1 MLVYDYSLSTKETLG
16 DKGLTPTFDSRVAG
30 GVADFATLYRRP
42 AVSYAAAIDLALDEV
57 VALAGEVRERFTDLV
72 VIGIGGS
79 ALGSKAIYNALVR
92 PISRALRSGAHRDG
106 ARLHFVENVDPLD
119 LLDLLDTLPL
129 ETTAFNV
136 ITKSGGTVETMS
148 NFFAARER
156 LITDFGEAGYRERM
170 FATTDPSAGILR
182 KLVVDD
188 QLRSLPVPSG
198 VGGRFSVFTAVGLLP
213 LAAAGLD
220 VRAFVAGAAK
230 ARDAALTESLETNPA
245 ASFAALQI
253 GLYEAGV
260 HDVVLMPYASGLRD
274 VANWFVQLW
283 AESLGK
289 PKGEGAVGPT
299 PIPAV
304 GATDQHSQLQLF
316 MEGPA
321 TKNVVFCAVSVDD
334 DDFVVPEA
342 PEACA
347 SLAHLSGKTMTQIR
361 RAELDGVQAALQE
374 VGRPSSRFE
383 LGRVNEESLGALM
396 MTLCAATGIAG
407 SMLGVDP
414 YDQPGVE
421 LAKKFAH
428 GILGRPAE
436 SEFAQR
442 LAASRRALVSQTSKL
457 G

>member
-1 MLVYDYSLSTKETLG
+1 MFVYDYSLSTEETLG
-16 DKGLTPTFDSRVAG
+16 NGGITPAFDTRVAR
-30 GVADFATLYRRP
+30 GVSDFATLYRRP
-42 AVSYAAAIDLALDEV
+42 SLSYAAAVDLALDDILA
-57 VALAGEVRERFTDLV
+57 VAADIRARFTDLV

-92 PISRALRSGAHRDG
+92 PVSGKRRSGVDRDG
-106 ARLHFVENVDPLD
+106 VRLHFVENVDPLD
-119 LLDLLDTLPL
+119 LLDLLDALPL

-156 LITDFGEAGYRERM
+156 LITDFGVEGYRERL
-170 FATTDPSAGILR
+170 FATTDPKSGILR

-188 QLRSLPVPSG
+188 ELRSLPVPSG

-220 VRAFVAGAAK
+220 MSAFIGGATK
-230 ARDAALTESLETNPA
+230 ARNAALTESLESNPA
-245 ASFAALQI
+245 AAFAALQI

-260 HDVVLMPYASGLRD
+260 HDVVLMPYVSGMRD
-274 VANWFVQLW
+274 ISNWFVQLW

-289 PKGEGAVGPT
+289 PKGDGAVGPT

-321 TKNVVFCAVSVDD
+321 TKNVVFCSVESDD
-334 DDFVVPEA
+334 DDFIVPEA

-347 SLAHLSGKTMTQIR
+347 SLLHLSGKAMSKIR
-361 RAELDGVQAALQE
+361 SAELSGVQAALQE
-374 VGRPSSRFE
+374 VGRPSSVFE
-383 LGRVNEESLGALM
+383 LAKVDEAGLGALM

-436 SEFAQR
+436 AEFAER
-442 LAASRRALVSQTSKL
+442 FAAATAALVRKTSTL

>member
-1 MLVYDYSLSTKETLG
+1 MLAYDYSLSTKETLG
-16 DKGLTPTFDSRVAG
+16 NGGLTPTFDTRVAR

-42 AVSYAAAIDLALDEV
+42 SLSYAASVDQSLEDVLAVADEI
-57 VALAGEVRERFTDLV
+57 REKFTDLV

-79 ALGSKAIYNALVR
+79 ALGSKAIYHSLVR
-92 PISRALRSGAHRDG
+92 PVSGKMRSGADRHG
-106 ARLHFVENVDPLD
+106 VRLHFVENVDPLD
-119 LLDLLDTLPL
+119 LIDILDGLSL

-156 LITDFGEAGYRERM
+156 LITDFGMAGYRERM

-182 KLVVDD
+182 KLVEDD
-188 QLRSLPVPSG
+188 GLRSLPVPSG

-220 VRAFVAGAAK
+220 ISAFVSGAAK
-230 ARDAALTESLETNPA
+230 ARDAALSESLETNPA

-260 HDVVLMPYASGLRD
+260 HDVVLMPYVTGMRD

-289 PKGEGAVGPT
+289 PRGDGAVGPT

-321 TKNVVFCAVSVDD
+321 TKNVVFCSVVLDD

-342 PEACA
+342 PEACS
-347 SLAHLSGKTMTQIR
+347 SLEHLSGKTMTQIR
-361 RAELDGVQAALQE
+361 SAELDGVQAALQE

-383 LGRVNEESLGALM
+383 LQRLDEASIGALM

-407 SMLGVDP
+407 SILGVNP

-436 SEFAQR
+436 NEFAER
-442 LAASRRALVSQTSKL
+442 LEASRAALVTVKSTIS
-457 G
+457 